1 MRRGFKK
8 HQMAHTLIFDI
19 GKTNKKAFLFDAG
32 YQEISKIYT
41 RFEEQRDEEGFPCDD
56 LAAIRNWMLETIQA
70 VFQSKKYEVNA
81 INFSTYGASFVHL
94 DNNGKPL
101 TPLYNYLK
109 PMPKDVSENF
119 YGQYGDEFQLAR
131 TTASPPLGML
141 NSGLQLYWIKHTQP
155 EVFKKIRWSLHF
167 PQYLSYLLTGIPVS
181 EYTSIGCHTALWDFS
196 KNDYHDWVH
205 AEGVGRILPAVVS
218 TDTSINK
225 NIFGKKVKV
234 GVGIHDSSSALL
246 PYIRADK
253 KPFLLISTGTWSVS
267 LNPFNNELP
276 ADKELEKDCL
286 NFMRVNGKPVKAARL
301 FLGEEYK
308 RQTRQLQSFF
318 GKGKNAHKKVAF
330 DEKQYEKAAQNDG
343 YYFAFEHLQTPWA
356 QPPKSRWQHFEN
368 FEAAYHQLM
377 WELVQLQVEAANL
390 AIGPTPVQKIY
401 IDGGFADNQVYVQM
415 LARHFKGLK
424 LRTTQS
430 PSGSASGAA
439 MVISGDKVKKKF
451 LKRNYAL
458 KKRK

>member
-1 MRRGFKK
+1 
-8 HQMAHTLIFDI
+8 MAHTLIFDI

-56 LAAIRNWMLETIQA
+56 LAAIRSWMLETIQA
-70 VFQSKKYEVNA
+70 VFQNKKYEVNA

-94 DNNGKPL
+94 DNNGKAL
-101 TPLYNYLK
+101 TPFYNYLK
-109 PMPKDVSENF
+109 PMPKAVSEDF
-119 YGQYGDEFQLAR
+119 YEQYGDEFQLAR

-196 KNDYHDWVH
+196 KNDYHDWVY
-205 AEGVGRILPAVVS
+205 AEGVDRILPAVVS

-253 KPFLLISTGTWSVS
+253 NPFLLISTGTWSIS

-276 ADKELEKDCL
+276 DNKELEKDCL
-286 NFMRVNGKPVKAARL
+286 NFMRADGKPVKAARL

-308 RQTRQLQSFF
+308 RQTRRLQSFF

-330 DEKQYEKAAQNDG
+330 DEKGYEKAAQNDG

-368 FEAAYHQLM
+368 FETAYHQLM
-377 WELVQLQVEAANL
+377 WELVQLQIEAANL

-401 IDGGFADNQVYVQM
+401 IDGGFAGNQVYVQM

-430 PSGSASGAA
+430 PSGSALGAA
-439 MVISGDKVKKKF
+439 MVISDDEVKKKF

-458 KKRK
+458 KKHK